1 MDRQHISGLYTHE
14 MARPGGPPMHKHTTY
29 RVCTQPDMRT
39 ITAAA
44 AAGMA
49 CAAGS
54 LDDGPG
60 AAPPATGV
68 TTAVAGA
75 PAAEGPRA
83 TAAAAA
89 GRAAAPAA
97 EGSAAA
103 AACAHE
109 GGVGTHESDC

>member
-1 MDRQHISGLYTHE
+1 
-14 MARPGGPPMHKHTTY
+14 MHKHTTY

-39 ITAAA
+39 ITAA

-89 GRAAAPAA
+89 G
-97 EGSAAA
+97 SAAA
-103 AACAHE
+103 AACAHQ
-109 GGVGTHESDC
+109 GGVSTRESDC